1 MTLSRLNRLLLTAP
15 FLVVSVQAQATIG
28 IFEHGNGIKS
38 MGMGGIAYVIGEEA
52 TSLSANPAHA
62 IGMGTRYDIGVHGF
76 APMADVDVAGNA
88 AAPDS
93 RHRNSGR
100 RYFAIPQGGFN
111 RVLGARWA
119 VGMTAFAAGL
129 GPDYKRNPYARF
141 GGDARGSLFLNSA
154 GVSAVLAYKAGQDQA
169 LGASL
174 NLVYQTLNVEGVGF
188 FGALSRTPGKVSN
201 QGKDDALGVGVSL
214 GWRGQLTPT
223 VSAALSYRSKTWTEK
238 HDDYRGLLPDQ
249 GQLELPQIWG
259 GGMAYAPHP
268 AWTVAADFQRY
279 QYTGQ
284 DAFGSRLRQLDPANG
299 VLLGDD
305 QAPGFGFRNQN
316 VYKLGVAWK
325 ASPQWTL
332 RAGYLDATQLMSPT
346 ETLFGMFGPAPG
358 TVHYTL
364 GGTWT
369 NRQWEVSGFTSW
381 APRERVRG
389 SRSIPPDFGGGEA
402 NVAYETVSVGIS
414 LGRAFGR

>member
-1 MTLSRLNRLLLTAP
+1 MNPSRLRCLWFTALLL
-15 FLVVSVQAQATIG
+15 LISVQAHATIG

-38 MGMGGIAYVIGEEA
+38 MGMGGVAYVIGEEA
-52 TSLSANPAHA
+52 TALSANPAHA
-62 IGMGTRYDIGVHGF
+62 VGMGTRYDIGVHGF
-76 APMADVDVAGNA
+76 TPMADVAIEGNA

-100 RYFAIPQGGFN
+100 RYFAIPQGGFS
-111 RVLGARWA
+111 RALGERWA

-141 GGDARGSLFLNSA
+141 GGGARGSLFLNSA
-154 GVSAVLAYKAGQDQA
+154 GVSTALAYKANADHA

-174 NLVYQTLNVEGVGF
+174 NLVYQTVSLEGVGF
-188 FGALSRTPGKVSN
+188 LGAVSRAPEKVSN
-201 QGKDDALGVGVSL
+201 QGKDDALGVGFSL
-214 GWRGQLTPT
+214 GWRGQLTPQL
-223 VSAALSYRSKTWTEK
+223 AAAVSYRSKTWTEK
-238 HDDYRGLLPDQ
+238 HEDYRGVLPNQ

-259 GGMAYAPHP
+259 AGLGYAPHP
-268 AWTVAADFQRY
+268 EWTVAADFQRY
-279 QYTGQ
+279 QYSGQ

-305 QAPGFGFRNQN
+305 QGPGFGFRNQN
-316 VYKLGVAWK
+316 VYKVGVAWK

-346 ETLFGMFGPAPG
+346 ETLFGMLGPAPA
-358 TVHYTL
+358 TDHYTL

-369 NRQWEVSGFTSW
+369 RSHWEVSGFASW
-381 APRERVRG
+381 APKKRVRG
-389 SRSIPPDFGGGEA
+389 KGSIPPDFGGGEA
-402 NVAYETVSVGIS
+402 NVAYESVSIGLS
-414 LGRAFGR
+414 LGRTFGR